1 MEVGKKRGRKRGK
14 VEERWERENIYSGS
28 DGEKTM
34 LSRRRTDNKHL
45 LSGAP
50 ETVVI
55 QLDKVAS
62 GSRLDA
68 VPLVNGNVPRG
79 KGSCQKSGR
88 CRFPRQAEKRECW
101 VDRLSVYVSM
111 FFFGSFFFFFF
122 YFFRRLGIFAFC
134 AFFREKKML
143 RKINFLFFFFQPNRI
158 MLQHV

>member
-1 MEVGKKRGRKRGK
+1 M
-14 VEERWERENIYSGS
+14 EERWEGENIYSGS

-68 VPLVNGNVPRG
+68 VPLVNGSVPRG

-88 CRFPRQAEKRECW
+88 CRFPRQAEKKRMLGRSTECLRQH
-101 VDRLSVYVSM
+101 V
-111 FFFGSFFFFFF
+111 FFWFVFFFFF